1 MLSGSTPA
9 PRSASALVSPAR
21 SETTTSSTPRTES
34 MRNED
39 EDETRAESSGVV
51 FFLRSVSRKTF
62 AVAGDPNRLCPA
74 LPMLS
79 WYAPT
84 RNAAIR

>member
-1 MLSGSTPA
+1 MLSGSTQA

-39 EDETRAESSGVV
+39 EDETRADANDV

-62 AVAGDPNRLCPA
+62 AVAGYPNRLCPA

>member
-39 EDETRAESSGVV
+39 EDETRADANDV